1 MNRILLCLLC
11 IGAWVLG
18 LSPTAK
24 AQDIQFSQFYAN
36 QVYLSP
42 AFTGSSIGPRLAFN
56 GRSQWV
62 AIPGAYRTFACAF
75 DMPWDIGP
83 SRHGFGISLAAD
95 QQGDGNLTRTDVL
108 LNYSFRLLINDR
120 HAIRFGLAG
129 GIQQASIDFFKLRFP
144 NQYDPAAGY
153 DPSKSNF
160 ETPKDNEIRPEI
172 TAGVLY
178 YNKYFWAGF
187 NANHLTQPQQRFL
200 TSPAGPVPDS
210 KLPMKFSVFT
220 GFNIPINEKE
230 TRSISPSILFRN
242 QGPFYQLD
250 LGCYVNFDPLVLGV
264 YYRAIEPD
272 AIIGLVGIQKGMFRF
287 GYSYDYTISSL
298 SNTISGGSH
307 EVSFVVEFDKLK
319 KKPKQHNVNMSCPK
333 F

>member
-1 MNRILLCLLC
+1 MKKILLCLLWM
-11 IGAWVLG
+11 GAYFGGYSTL
-18 LSPTAK
+18 K

-42 AFTGSSIGPRLAFN
+42 AFTGSSVGPRLALN

-75 DMPWDIGP
+75 DMPVDIGP
-83 SRHGFGISLAAD
+83 SRHGFGLSAAVD
-95 QQGDGNLTRTDVL
+95 QQGDGNLTRTDIL
-108 LNYSFRLLINDR
+108 FNYSFRLLINDR
-120 HAIRFGLAG
+120 HAIRFGLAA
-129 GIQQASIDFFKLRFP
+129 GIQQASIDFYKLRFP

-153 DPSKSNF
+153 NPLLPSN
-160 ETPKDNEIRPEI
+160 ENGRDNRMHEEI

-178 YNKYFWAGF
+178 YNKYFWVGY
-187 NANHLTQPQQRFL
+187 NVNHLTTPQQRFI
-200 TSPAGPVPDS
+200 SSANPDA
-210 KLPMKFSVFT
+210 KLPMKHAVFT

-250 LGCYVNFDPLVLGV
+250 LGCYVNFDPLVLGM

-287 GYSYDYTISSL
+287 GYSYDYTLSSL
-298 SNTISGGSH
+298 TNTISGGSH
-307 EVSFVVEFDKLK
+307 EVSFVVEFDKLR
-319 KKPKQHNVNMSCPK
+319 KKPKKASVNMSCPK